1 MGRKT
6 LIKNKETKNNTIG
19 EFTYTD
25 LEAGKRYQL
34 FVVAADKA
42 GNLSE
47 VDVQTFTA
55 Q

>member
-1 MGRKT
+1 MV
-6 LIKNKETKNNTIG
+6 KNKKTKNNTDG

-25 LEAGKRYQL
+25 LEAGTSYRLY
-34 FVVAADKA
+34 VVAADAA

-47 VDVQTFTA
+47 VYEQTFIA